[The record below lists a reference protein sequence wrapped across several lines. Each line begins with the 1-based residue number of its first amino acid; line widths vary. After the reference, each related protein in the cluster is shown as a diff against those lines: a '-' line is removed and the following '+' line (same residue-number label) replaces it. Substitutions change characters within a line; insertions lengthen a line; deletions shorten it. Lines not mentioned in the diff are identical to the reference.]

1 MHGRRMMLAAG
12 CAACLTAA
20 ASDDRAAPPLGASVR
35 QVLLVIVP
43 DWQATAGTLARFSRD
58 AAGGWRADGPPCSVV
73 VGRGGSGW
81 GSGLH
86 PRQETGPQK
95 REGDGRSPAGVFAV
109 GPAFGS
115 APRLDTGLDY
125 LPLDGG
131 HWCIDVPGSPHY
143 NRIVHER
150 DVGRAGIAGSTE
162 PMRRDIH
169 LDGDPQYRFGFV
181 IDHNAVREPAA
192 GSCIF
197 AHPWRDEQTPTAGCV
212 GLADEPLAEILAWLD
227 ADAAPR
233 LVLLPEADYERLRM
247 DWQLP
252 PRAGGPR

>member
-1 MHGRRMMLAAG
+1 MVLAAG
-12 CAACLTAA
+12 CLASLAEAAG
-20 ASDDRAAPPLGASVR
+20 DQRPAAPLAAPVR
-35 QVLLVIVP
+35 QVLIVTVP
-43 DWQATAGTLARFSRD
+43 DWRATTGTVERFSRD
-58 AAGGWRADGPPCSVV
+58 TTGSWRAEGSPAPVV

-81 GSGLH
+81 GIGLH
-86 PRQETGPQK
+86 PAQKDGPWK

-115 APRLDTGLDY
+115 QPTIETGLDY

-131 HWCIDVPGSPHY
+131 HWCIDVPDSPHY

-150 DVGRAGIAGSTE
+150 DVGRAAVAGSTE

-169 LDGDPQYRFGFV
+169 LDGDPQYRLGFV
-181 IDHNAVREPAA
+181 IGHNPAGEPAA

-197 AHPWRDEQTPTAGCV
+197 AHPWLDERTPTGGCV
-212 GLADEPLAEILAWLD
+212 GLSAAALAEILAWLE

-233 LVLLPEADYERLRM
+233 LVLLPESEYDRLRTA
-247 DWQLP
+247 WCLP
-252 PRAGGPR
+252 DRALGSTP